1 MTMDSLEARP
11 TVPIMQNSA
20 RANSARSLLVV
31 RHLTIAFP
39 ARTGLIAAAHDVSF
53 EVAEGETVGV
63 VGESGSG
70 KSVTLRSLLGL
81 VPYPGEVING
91 RISWKGND
99 VVGLRKKELR
109 RLRGREIG
117 MIFQDPMSAL
127 NPVLS
132 IGSQL
137 VEAVLARGSISRSDA
152 TGQAVDLLRNVG
164 LPQPAQQLAAYPHQ
178 LSGGMRQR
186 VMIALALAQQPKL
199 LLADE
204 PTTALD
210 VTIQDQILTLLR
222 DTQAKTGM
230 AMIFVSH
237 DLGVIA
243 QVADRILVM
252 YAGRILEQG
261 PWAEVLSHPRHPYSR
276 GLLAAL
282 PAIDPT
288 SKRRLATIP
297 GQPPNLAN
305 PGPGCPFQPRCEHS
319 RPACATV
326 PMTLDKS
333 PPSHGT
339 ACPFVEVEG

>member
-1 MTMDSLEARP
+1 MDSLQPGP
-11 TVPIMQNSA
+11 TLPITETTGGASSA
-20 RANSARSLLVV
+20 APLLEV
-31 RHLTIAFP
+31 HDLTVAFP
-39 ARTGLIAAAHDVSF
+39 ARTGLIVAAHDVSF

-91 RISWKGND
+91 RISWKSRD
-99 VVGLRKKELR
+99 VAGLRKNQLR
-109 RLRGREIG
+109 RLRGGEIA

-137 VEAVLARGSISRSDA
+137 VEAVKARGQISRREAAD
-152 TGQAVDLLRNVG
+152 QAVSLLRDVG
-164 LPQPAQQLAAYPHQ
+164 LPRPAQQLAAYPHQ

-222 DTQAKTGM
+222 DTQARTGM
-230 AMIFVSH
+230 SMIFVSH

-252 YAGRILEQG
+252 YAGRIMEQG
-261 PWAEVLSHPRHPYSR
+261 PWADVLSHPRHPYSR
-276 GLLAAL
+276 SLLAAL
-282 PAIDPT
+282 PSIDPAYR
-288 SKRRLATIP
+288 RRLATIP
-297 GQPPNLAN
+297 GQPPDLAN
-305 PGPGCPFQPRCEHS
+305 PSPGCPFQPRCDLS

-326 PMTLDKS
+326 PMTLDRS
-333 PPSHGT
+333 PPGHGT
-339 ACPFVEVEG
+339 ACPFVEP

>member
-1 MTMDSLEARP
+1 MTMESLDSRPDLASTEASAGTSSALPLLE
-11 TVPIMQNSA
+11 
-20 RANSARSLLVV
+20 V
-31 RHLTIAFP
+31 RDLTIAFP
-39 ARTGLIAAAHDVSF
+39 ARAGLIVAAHGVSF
-53 EVAEGETVGV
+53 EVAEGETVGI

-81 VPYPGEVING
+81 VPYPGEVVNG
-91 RISWKGND
+91 RISWSGRD
-99 VVGLRKKELR
+99 VVALRKKELR
-109 RLRGREIG
+109 RLRGREIA

-137 VEAVLARGSISRSDA
+137 VEAVRTRGSAGRREAADE
-152 TGQAVDLLRNVG
+152 AVNLLRDVG
-164 LPQPAQQLAAYPHQ
+164 LPRPAQQLAAYPHQ

-186 VMIALALAQQPKL
+186 VMIALALAQRPKL

-222 DTQAKTGM
+222 DTQARTGM

-252 YAGRILEQG
+252 YAGRIMEQG
-261 PWAEVLSHPRHPYSR
+261 PWADVLVHPRHPYSR

-282 PAIDPT
+282 PSIDPA
-288 SKRRLATIP
+288 SRRRLATIP
-297 GQPPNLAN
+297 GQPPDLAN
-305 PGPGCPFQPRCEHS
+305 PGPGCPFQPRCDLC

-326 PMTLDKS
+326 PMTLDES
-333 PPSHGT
+333 PPGHGT
-339 ACPFVEVEG
+339 ACPFAES